1 MNKKKSSDGIDVL
14 VKGSKNNGGNNVLN
28 KIEINIPKAR
38 TQTKKPKENL
48 ALAEEKLQDLE
59 NADLEYSGRVLP
71 YFSNPNVYGFNR
83 ADLQNIQQQTQNK
96 QVEGD
101 EEKMQEPSPVQ
112 PQDTF
117 FRNANPVQ
125 DGRDGL
131 GTYQQQ
137 QQQQPEEE
145 KTQEQPEQETF
156 FRKTS
161 PVQVGRAGLSI
172 YQKQYDKPLPRKDD
186 FQDRQERNP
195 QFSEDYSET
204 EPDRLNRLARELKQA
219 KKEAAKMK
227 RKAKAEEKAKAKAEE
242 KANAEAEGG
251 EAGVGGKKGG
261 GGRKG
266 GGGKRGGLRG

>member
-1 MNKKKSSDGIDVL
+1 MNKKKTTDGINVL

-48 ALAEEKLQDLE
+48 DLAEEKLQDLE
-59 NADLEYSGRVLP
+59 TADLEYSRRVLP

-83 ADLQNIQQQTQNK
+83 TDLQNIQQQQK
-96 QVEGD
+96 A
-101 EEKMQEPSPVQ
+101 EEEEQQPEETSPEQ
-112 PQDTF
+112 PENTF

-125 DGRDGL
+125 VGRSGL
-131 GTYQQQ
+131 SLYQQQ
-137 QQQQPEEE
+137 
-145 KTQEQPEQETF
+145 
-156 FRKTS
+156 
-161 PVQVGRAGLSI
+161 
-172 YQKQYDKPLPRKDD
+172 YDKLLPKKDD
-186 FQDRQERNP
+186 FQERQERES
-195 QFSEDYSET
+195 QFKDEYSET

-242 KANAEAEGG
+242 KAKAEAEGG

-261 GGRKG
+261 GRKG
-266 GGGKRGGLRG
+266 GGRKGFK